1 MIRHA
6 QSFCLLGQ
14 GRRIQAEEG
23 FVSVYAV
30 VETKTGTILAGPDIQ
45 ARGMAEDDSVFEE
58 ILPDVTAALQAA
70 LDKGN
75 ADARSLQQA
84 MRRALGRWIGRR
96 LRRRPMIVPVVIEA

>member
-1 MIRHA
+1 M
-6 QSFCLLGQ
+6 
-14 GRRIQAEEG
+14 
-23 FVSVYAV
+23 
-30 VETKTGTILAGPDIQ
+30 TK
-45 ARGMAEDDSVFEE
+45 V
-58 ILPDVTAALQAA
+58 LPDVTTALQAA